1 MIIEHFHRLEILNTP
16 VSVTFGLFDDFE
28 VMDPDMFEED
38 IIEDSVTFVL
48 GDDGNVLSLVKPGGK
63 PINEEMLMT
72 LRAKA
77 SDRFNAVYEV
87 INEFKKSIQ
96 TEMETE

>member
-1 MIIEHFHRLEILNTP
+1 M
-16 VSVTFGLFDDFE
+16 SVTFGLFDDFE

-38 IIEDSVTFVL
+38 IIEDSITLVL
-48 GDDGNVLSLVKPGGK
+48 GDNGNVLSLVKPGGK
-63 PINEEMLMT
+63 PLNDEMMMN
-72 LRAKA
+72 LRSRA

-87 INEFKKSIQ
+87 LEEYKKSIL